1 MTLVTKLDSNYF
13 KSEYYMGME
22 TSIKPQ
28 TPLDQERAL
37 AWIAQRLRW
46 ERALDGLRSDPV
58 RTPMNRTSST
68 KVNRQAA

>member
-1 MTLVTKLDSNYF
+1 VTLVTKLDSNYF

-28 TPLDQERAL
+28 IPLDRERAL

-46 ERALDGLRSDPV
+46 EQALDGLRSDLV
-58 RTPMNRTSST
+58 RTSIN
-68 KVNRQAA
+68 KVERQAA